1 MAGYGMNAGIA
12 DATNL
17 SWMLAAVLR
26 GWAPPALLAAHE
38 AERLPITAQVSRY
51 AMNHELAL
59 AAQRRAVPAD
69 IEAPGPAGDAVRAR
83 VGRDAYE
90 LNVNQYCCGGLN
102 FGYFY
107 ENSPIIAA
115 DAEAPPPY
123 SMYHFT
129 PSTVPGCRLPFIPLK
144 DGRGLYDA
152 LGPWFT
158 LVRRDP
164 AVAVAPLLEAARAR
178 GVPMALLDLDPDEG
192 STLYR
197 QALVL
202 ARPDQHVAWRGDAV
216 PADPLALVD
225 RIRGA
230 A

>member
-1 MAGYGMNAGIA
+1 
-12 DATNL
+12 
-17 SWMLAAVLR
+17 
-26 GWAPPALLAAHE
+26 
-38 AERLPITAQVSRY
+38 
-51 AMNHELAL
+51 
-59 AAQRRAVPAD
+59 
-69 IEAPGPAGDAVRAR
+69 
-83 VGRDAYE
+83 
-90 LNVNQYCCGGLN
+90 
-102 FGYFY
+102 
-107 ENSPIIAA
+107 
-115 DAEAPPPY
+115 
-123 SMYHFT
+123 
-129 PSTVPGCRLPFIPLK
+129 
-144 DGRGLYDA
+144 LYDA